1 MNDKDI
7 EILNDYSMIDDITKN
22 TFLSNVDSD
31 VKYYSHYFKKEFDF
45 KWLDIIEDTLKYID
59 NILKEPKLFIY
70 NSEEV
75 IQIEKSKKVSV
86 ESVIHLSQHSNF
98 VSQINNETGEIR
110 PSKILNVTREETM
123 DIYEN
128 RFIYTLINKTVEFI
142 NKYGNISLIGN
153 TSINNKSLSYNAE
166 TKKDDEFINIKLN
179 IESLENNTAAG
190 KEKYK
195 KVTSRIKEVNEM
207 LNSFKNSTLY
217 KTLASLNVPEVKSP
231 IRKTNV
237 ILKNPN
243 FQKAEKLWVFLEN
256 YNKDIKKETKYLKN
270 FSDDINI
277 KEKLDNIFLM
287 DYFVLLNDS
296 KNNKNPNEEDIN
308 LNYLCHSIKNYL
320 GYNTFMDEEKFIKL
334 MRSEYQKV
342 RKHQEKNYKEIRAT
356 IEKDLANYET
366 IRSQFNDLL
375 S

>member
-7 EILNDYSMIDDITKN
+7 EILNDYSLIDDITRN

-31 VKYYSHYFKKEFDF
+31 VKYYSHHFKKEFDF

-86 ESVIHLSQHSNF
+86 ESVIHLSQHSSF

-128 RFIYTLINKTVEFI
+128 RFIYTLINKTIEFI

-296 KNNKNPNEEDIN
+296 KNKKNSNEEDIN

-342 RKHQEKNYKEIRAT
+342 RKQQEKNYKEIRT
-356 IEKDLANYET
+356 TLEKDLTNYDT